1 MVGMLINGTD
11 IANQSRYSFL
21 LSLCWASTLSPYNQS
36 QSFRVGVKSYLFS
49 WWDRLDYGEFFTL
62 ALGVQ
67 PYLEAMENF

>member
-1 MVGMLINGTD
+1 MEQTSLINLGTL
-11 IANQSRYSFL
+11 SF